1 MKKLLRLHWY
11 MVISTSLLQFCAY
24 TDAADIFKCPWDYGF
39 AGYRRLEIKRG
50 KDVDCVSHAAITF
63 NKRDN
68 ESWINHFE
76 QECAKQFHKGRLYC
90 WPMYVTSEA
99 DTHHLISHTK
109 GMQFPYGK
117 GILNGMWVS
126 AIRNRLVHGSQQLD
140 FVLNF
145 GQHLFSDEFKSENC
159 HYMLSSSTWASEASN
174 SILCPQEDSFVTLIA
189 KSSTSDICLVL
200 AEEEGGQGQRTKV
213 NLIQCDASTNH
224 FTAMCKHPFIPCIE
238 YGSSGCIRC
247 EKSLSG
253 RFCQI
258 DDGNPCGQ
266 FPCGN
271 NGKCVNRQGKAICHC
286 LPGFKGEKCENTIDP
301 CESNPC
307 KNNGSCTTTHGSY
320 ACKCLHGFSGAH
332 CSIELDPC
340 KNISCGHG
348 KCQSQHGKAAC
359 KCPAEFTG
367 NRCQFEVDPCIP
379 NPCRNNGKC
388 KKHYSSYRC
397 ICTKGF
403 TGIHCT
409 KAIEHE
415 IIYEALAL
423 VSDEKSNE
431 TETAEF
437 HSSRNLKIILLI
449 TIGGLL
455 LLALTGISCYI
466 GYKAAG
472 GGQNTSLPSE
482 GHSWSSWGSF
492 SEHTKRSSR
501 SSRSIKSTK
510 MSENQAA
517 AATTATAQ
525 KLPNKRITYIIPNIA
540 ESNAHSGTLLTKQN
554 QQ

>member
-1 MKKLLRLHWY
+1 MPGNGE
-11 MVISTSLLQFCAY
+11 I
-24 TDAADIFKCPWDYGF
+24 
-39 AGYRRLEIKRG
+39 YR
-50 KDVDCVSHAAITF
+50 S
-63 NKRDN
+63 
-68 ESWINHFE
+68 
-76 QECAKQFHKGRLYC
+76 
-90 WPMYVTSEA
+90 
-99 DTHHLISHTK
+99 
-109 GMQFPYGK
+109 
-117 GILNGMWVS
+117 
-126 AIRNRLVHGSQQLD
+126 
-140 FVLNF
+140 
-145 GQHLFSDEFKSENC
+145 
-159 HYMLSSSTWASEASN
+159 
-174 SILCPQEDSFVTLIA
+174 
-189 KSSTSDICLVL
+189 
-200 AEEEGGQGQRTKV
+200 
-213 NLIQCDASTNH
+213 STNH

-286 LPGFKGEKCENTIDP
+286 LPGFKGEKCENNP

-510 MSENQAA
+510 MIGRRLLWIQMQPNDTVTNVLSPLADSVPIITVSTLAIVINVLYVAKVF
-517 AATTATAQ
+517 Q
-525 KLPNKRITYIIPNIA
+525 KKKRRMLDVCKSGTSIGIVTVSVGYIA
-540 ESNAHSGTLLTKQN
+540 ECVRLLRLHDRICRRFWAIIGLNASGAAGVPFAC
-554 QQ
+554 